1 MSKSLKGK
9 VALVTGGSRGIGA
22 ATARALADEGA
33 DVAISYA
40 ASADKANALVKDLEA
55 KGVRAKAFKADQ
67 ADPAQVTA
75 LVNDVAK
82 TFGRLDI
89 LVNNAGV
96 AVQFPIDDDKAD
108 FAALDR
114 QVAVN
119 YTGVIAGIRAAAR
132 VMVEGGRII
141 SMSSGLAVRT
151 FPGVADYASTK
162 AAIVGYT
169 KAAAR
174 DLGPRKITVNALQ
187 VGSIATDMNPED
199 GPGSDYQ
206 RSVNA
211 LGRYGRPEEIAAAV
225 VFLASPAASFVTG
238 SMMAV
243 DGGFAA

>member
-1 MSKSLKGK
+1 MTKSLKGR

-33 DVAISYA
+33 DVVISYA
-40 ASADKANALVKDLEA
+40 ASADKANAVVKELEA
-55 KGVRAKAFKADQ
+55 KGVRAAAIKADQ
-67 ADPAQVTA
+67 ADAAQVTA

-82 TFGRLDI
+82 KFGRLDI

-96 AVQFPIDDDKAD
+96 AVQVPVGAETDI
-108 FAALDR
+108 AALDR

-132 VMVEGGRII
+132 VMGEGGRII

-151 FPGVADYASTK
+151 FPGVADYAATK

-169 KAAAR
+169 RAAAR

-199 GPGSDYQ
+199 GPGADFQ
-206 RSVNA
+206 RSTNA

-225 VFLASPAASFVTG
+225 VFLASPGASFVTG

-243 DGGFAA
+243 DGGFVA